1 MKNDLTNSAFLHEKE
16 DNSFYNAFFKSLKK
30 EVSFEYGAI
39 IYNENNKDVL
49 NYEIKINPN
58 FKKSR
63 KDILLYIPIRIKNS
77 ALGNF
82 LFIKKTEFTKEEKNY
97 LKKECSAFSEKIK
110 DFELSKIFKNQL
122 SILQNAIIEKTTTTH
137 ELKEKNKHLIEIDKT
152 RSEFL
157 ANVSHELRTPL
168 NSIIGF
174 STALKDGMLGDLNE
188 KQKIY
193 ANKILTSA
201 IHLTGLI
208 NDILDMSKIE
218 SGEVKVNISKNNP
231 VEIIKEVINIVEP
244 LAEEKNIKIETDFKF
259 SDDVQL
265 DYIKFK
271 QIIYNLLG
279 NAIKFSHKNSNVKI
293 STQKN
298 GNIAVF
304 TIQDY
309 GVGIAK
315 KDFKRI
321 FEKFVQLDNIYT
333 KSYSSTGLGL
343 AITRE
348 LVKLQN
354 GKIKIKSE
362 VNKGSSFILE
372 FNI

>member
-1 MKNDLTNSAFLHEKE
+1 MKNDLTSSAFLYGKE
-16 DNSFYNAFFKSLKK
+16 DNTFYASFFKTLKK

-39 IYNENNKDVL
+39 VYNEDNKSVL
-49 NYEIKINPN
+49 KYEFKISSN
-58 FKKSR
+58 FKRSK
-63 KDILLYIPIRIKNS
+63 KDILLYIPIKIKS
-77 ALGNF
+77 AVLGNF
-82 LFIKKTEFTKEEKNY
+82 LFIKKTEFTKEEKKV
-97 LKKECSAFSEKIK
+97 LKKECSIFSEKIK

-122 SILQNAIIEKTTTTH
+122 SILQNAIIEKTTTTC

-188 KQKIY
+188 KQKAY
-193 ANKILTSA
+193 ANKILSSA

-218 SGEVKVNISKNNP
+218 SGEVRVNIAKNNP

-244 LAEEKNIKIETDFKF
+244 LAEEKNIKIETDFKYT
-259 SDDVQL
+259 DDIKI

-279 NAIKFSHKNSNVKI
+279 NAIKFSHKNSSVKI
-293 STQKN
+293 TTHKKAN
-298 GNIAVF
+298 TAIFVVK
-304 TIQDY
+304 DY
-309 GVGIAK
+309 GIGIDK

-343 AITRE
+343 AITKE

-354 GKIKIKSE
+354 GKIKVKSE
-362 VNKGSSFILE
+362 LNKGTEFILE